1 MEVRAFKLPP
11 LPGKKAPPVQMMK
24 RINRLIEEEVQ
35 TPSYSR

>member
-11 LPGKKAPPVQMMK
+11 LPGKKATHVQMMK